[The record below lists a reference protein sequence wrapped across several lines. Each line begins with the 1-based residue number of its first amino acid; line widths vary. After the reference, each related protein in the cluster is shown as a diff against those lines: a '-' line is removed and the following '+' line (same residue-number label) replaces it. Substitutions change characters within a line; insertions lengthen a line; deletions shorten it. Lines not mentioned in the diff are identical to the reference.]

1 MTLKTHTSYHGA
13 FALGCLTLLWVGAS
27 FVGGSVTA
35 LLMTVAMAVVLCT
48 GAWELHRFRADSQVL
63 ATAVAQQA
71 QAPVELP
78 VWLAQL
84 PATMT
89 TAVRLRV
96 EGERVALP
104 APVLAPY
111 LVGLLV
117 MLGMLGTFVGM
128 VMTFSGAVG
137 ALEGS
142 ADLLA
147 IRAALAAPIKGLS
160 LSFGTSVAGV
170 ASSAALGW
178 MFVLARRERLD
189 VGRRLDAMAQ
199 TLFAVHTPA
208 HHRREMLAAV
218 QQQSAAWPLLVDRLQ
233 ALADSLDRRDAHTQ
247 AQWLE
252 QQQRFQQQVHT
263 AYTQLADDVGRSLRE
278 SLSAATRAAG
288 EALQAPVQALIH
300 DVTELTQ
307 RQQQAQS
314 QALQQQ
320 QAAWVQA
327 LDSQVTGLLH
337 QWHNGMAQHQQRLDE
352 GDEQRSQWLAQLQQ
366 WQTALQAD
374 AQQQRDQWQLAGQQW
389 ETRLTTQAAQAE
401 ALTERMAHS
410 ANQLGAL
417 SANFDQGVQRF
428 GESSQRLLAAL
439 ERVDGAL
446 QQSMERSDEQ
456 LAYYVGQAREV
467 IDLCLASQQRVVEDL
482 QRLRQHEAQARQP
495 RETV

>member
-1 MTLKTHTSYHGA
+1 MRLKTRPSYHVA
-13 FALGCLTLLWVGAS
+13 FALGVLTLLWIGAS
-27 FVGGSVTA
+27 FVGHSVIA
-35 LLMTVAMAVVLCT
+35 LLMTCAIAVVLVT
-48 GAWELHRFRADSQVL
+48 GAWELHRFRGDSQTL
-63 ATAVAQQA
+63 ATAVAQQV
-71 QAPVELP
+71 QTLVELP
-78 VWLAQL
+78 GWLAQL
-84 PATMT
+84 PPSLS

-96 EGERVALP
+96 EGERVPLP

-117 MLGMLGTFVGM
+117 MLGMLGTFLGM

-170 ASSAALGW
+170 AASAALGW
-178 MFVLARRERLD
+178 MLVLARRERME

-199 TLFAVHTPA
+199 AQFALHTPA

-218 QQQSAAWPLLVDRLQ
+218 QQQSATWPALVERLHT
-233 ALADSLDRRDAHTQ
+233 LADSLDRRDAQTQ

-263 AYTQLADDVGRSLRE
+263 AYTQLADDVGRVLRE
-278 SLSAATRAAG
+278 SLTAATRAAG

-307 RQQQAQS
+307 RQQQAQA
-314 QALQQQ
+314 QAMQQQ
-320 QAAWVQA
+320 QTAWVQA
-327 LDSQVTGLLH
+327 LNHQVTELLH
-337 QWHNGMAQHQQRLDE
+337 QWQGGMVQHQQRLDAA
-352 GDEQRSQWLAQLQQ
+352 DEQRSQWLAQLQQ
-366 WQTALQAD
+366 WQTAVQAD
-374 AQQQRDQWQLAGQQW
+374 AQQQRHQWHMAGQQW
-389 ETRLTTQAAQAE
+389 ESRLTTQAEQAE
-401 ALTERMAHS
+401 ALTERMAQS
-410 ANQLGAL
+410 ASQLGSLGA
-417 SANFDQGVQRF
+417 SFDHGVQRF
-428 GESSQRLLAAL
+428 GESSERLLTAL

-482 QRLRQHEAQARQP
+482 QRLRQHEAQARQS